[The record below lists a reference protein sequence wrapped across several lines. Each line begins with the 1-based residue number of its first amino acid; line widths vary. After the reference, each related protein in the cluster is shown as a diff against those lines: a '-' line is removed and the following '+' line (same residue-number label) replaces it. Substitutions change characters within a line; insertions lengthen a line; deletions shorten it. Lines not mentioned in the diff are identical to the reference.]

1 MSLEIILNEQAK
13 KLGQLN
19 KSICC
24 TTSSISDVGSTLVTI
39 NSKIPTLSV
48 TRNKSLTGS
57 LVALTSEACI
67 SVTLRNNGNSLIYV
81 SGGSITEQTMMS
93 NESIPLFVT
102 NANLISVRGT
112 GTLEYIV
119 DK

>member
-24 TTSSISDVGSTLVTI
+24 TTSSVTSVS
-39 NSKIPTLSV
+39 NKIPTLSI
-48 TRNKSLTGS
+48 TRSKALTGS
-57 LVALTSEACI
+57 LSALTSETCI
-67 SVTLRNNGNSLIYV
+67 SVTLRNNGNSLIYTA
-81 SGGSITEQTMMS
+81 GGSATEQTLIA
-93 NESIPLFVT
+93 NEIVTLFET

-119 DK
+119 DKA